1 MIKRKR
7 QSLGITQA
15 ELANLLGVSPTTVS
29 MWEVGKSH
37 PRVTLLPRVAELLG
51 CTVDELLGREE
62 AAHDQ
67 RHG

>member
-15 ELANLLGVSPTTVS
+15 ELANILGVSPSTIS

-37 PRVTLLPRVAELLG
+37 PRVTLLPRVAEILG
-51 CTVDELLGREE
+51 CTVDELLSGEK
-62 AAHDQ
+62 
-67 RHG
+67 RHTP